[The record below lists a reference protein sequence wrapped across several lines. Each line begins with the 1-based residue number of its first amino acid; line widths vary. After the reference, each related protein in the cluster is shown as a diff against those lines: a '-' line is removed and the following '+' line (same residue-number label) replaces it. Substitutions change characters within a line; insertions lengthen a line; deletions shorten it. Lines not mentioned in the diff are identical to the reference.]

1 MSITPLK
8 VTTVLIVDAIEPSL
22 EFWENRLGFTRT
34 AEVPH
39 EGRIGFVI
47 LEKDGVELMY
57 QTEDSVKADI
67 ATVKGE
73 IGGTSASLYMEVSDL
88 DAVEKALAG
97 YPVAMARRTTFYGM
111 HEFGVREPGG
121 HWVSFAQR
129 GE

>member
-22 EFWENRLGFTRT
+22 EFWETRLGFNRT
-34 AEVPH
+34 TEVPH
-39 EGRIGFVI
+39 EGSIGFVI

-57 QTEDSVKADI
+57 QTQDSVKADI

-111 HEFGVREPGG
+111 HELGVREPGG

>member
-1 MSITPLK
+1 MPITPLK

-22 EFWENRLGFTRT
+22 EFWENRLGFNRT
-34 AEVPH
+34 TEVPH

-47 LEKDGVELMY
+47 LEKNGIELMY

-73 IGGTSASLYMEVSDL
+73 VGGRSASLYMEVGDL

-97 YPVAMARRTTFYGM
+97 YPVAMPRRTTFYGM